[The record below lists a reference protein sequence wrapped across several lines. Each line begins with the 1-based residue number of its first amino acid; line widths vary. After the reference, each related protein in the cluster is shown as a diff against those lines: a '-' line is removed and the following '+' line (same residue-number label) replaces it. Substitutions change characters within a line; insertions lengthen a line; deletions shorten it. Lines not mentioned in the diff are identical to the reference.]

1 MQANNITGLRPK
13 GDVSNYITRY
23 CGIEENCS
31 PILSYL
37 GKTERYTLVDFVEG
51 KTECTANKFIL
62 YSSAQL
68 GKTTELK
75 HAAWMLQQDGYVVYR
90 YEVREHVN
98 LNVSELP
105 TSHKEN
111 GRDVVVIIDA
121 LDEVNGKEHNDL
133 LRTICGYAN
142 LHDEMRIILS
152 CRSNF
157 RKDDKL
163 DSFTP
168 IYLYELTW
176 EDAKVHIIKHLG
188 DSIAFYKSVNENH
201 LGDFIRNPF
210 FLNVL
215 IDSFAKD
222 GSLPSSR
229 TGIYSLFIQNCL
241 NKEFKEKNIKAPY
254 KNTRNQI
261 IGTLQRIALAIQLL
275 GKQSISE
282 DDMLTCIGED
292 QETLEECLRIEII
305 EKDNNDRYT
314 FVHNVF
320 REYMVALY
328 LHDKNPKLMEY
339 YASLPNGWVKPEWY
353 NTIMLWLEMYGEKDK
368 VVIDRAIKWL
378 LRSNQE
384 LVSYIDKNFVDVSVR
399 NSVFKGTLLKYKLLG
414 IRMASILSDDY
425 QNMMKFGQSEDTVK
439 FIINEFCEE
448 ESSPTYKAD
457 LVCLCIFLDWNAVSE
472 EQSQVLENILFE
484 RMAAAVSGDK
494 TTDLGFVVLE
504 NNHFET
510 EEYVQRV
517 FNVVKDCTHPE
528 AIKAFANLA
537 YRTRVIDQYV
547 DFLLNQEKYV
557 KNIRDGITTHVIS
570 KDMLYYSLSHV
581 CTLENAIKIL
591 KHEFT
596 DTHGGNYIDDNQ
608 IYAELIKKMLDIL
621 VEAYHDGRQE
631 TRTVVKDVFLQK
643 FYHMRYGVGDS
654 EGIRRI
660 LDIFRNAYSKI
671 SDDGCDYSLFLAEIN
686 EMHERKDIF
695 EDKNASVFVLTG
707 LWMTIEKIKAL
718 YGSFDPQ
725 SERDTCVSN
734 QMAICPWR
742 EGRILAS
749 ELHTKVF
756 PKSDYQLAIERRE
769 DKWMQ
774 ELSNY
779 DTFKGV
785 VEQVAESIIDK
796 TRREIREMTFEN
808 EERINK
814 YAMFFIYNYERDD
827 KTYDIDAILS
837 SIQDPEVYDLLVL
850 DEIAEKLVSECREK
864 QYIHEELE
872 NRCIATAKRVVE
884 ELANSGTGIVQQCQI
899 KALKLLLYKKFSI
912 DRESLKKLIRYANIE
927 ISRKDNLNCSTSYS
941 LFDYIQETITD
952 KEEFAQLIVQA
963 LRNDFNHLTYYSKSR
978 FFEFVLSNHVSEGYD
993 FYLDKLKNNSDFC
1006 FNSIADAVKDE
1017 IIRKQIIC
1025 DISAF
1030 SEDVKV
1036 QFCVE
1041 LIRNSLYIDWVKDLL
1056 RKEYHTYDMPNE
1068 KQALKVLLSLGD
1080 KEALQFI
1087 LANDDYIDEYR
1098 EFNYN
1103 YKNIEDLDSIL
1114 ELLRLFRRKRYYDSF
1129 VITSII
1135 GSLESMAL
1143 SNSENLKKVKSAV
1156 GDLINEDEHFSYLNR
1171 YLIGFENKFYAEGA
1185 QDYTIVVVLKMIDEP
1200 ELPQH
1205 EEVNMESVYITYNW
1219 EDASNNMVDL
1229 FCSALE
1235 FNGINYVRDKKDC
1248 HYNVNIKQFMDA
1260 IREGKI
1266 VVVVFSKPYFKS
1278 KNCMYEL
1285 SGVMTHDNYAD
1296 RLLPIVVDTKVRSIE
1311 YYISVCSHWRKQI
1324 AKLENAIRKLAS
1336 SDDNLDAPLVEQL
1349 KELKQIREFL
1359 PRIKSYVDWQ
1369 NALSLNDLQDSQFAP
1384 IIQEIKKK
1392 QKLVAS

>member
-399 NSVFKGTLLKYKLLG
+399 NSVFKGTLLKYKSLG

-927 ISRKDNLNCSTSYS
+927 ISRKDDLNYSTSYS

-1041 LIRNSLYIDWVKDLL
+1041 LVRNSLYIDWVKDLL

-1087 LANDDYIDEYR
+1087 LANDDYLDEYR

>member
-176 EDAKVHIIKHLG
+176 EDAKAHIIKHLG

-201 LGDFIRNPF
+201 LGDFVRNPF

-222 GSLPSSR
+222 GILPSSR
-229 TGIYSLFIQNCL
+229 TGIYNLFIQNCL

-282 DDMLTCIGED
+282 DDLLTCIGED

-305 EKDNNDRYT
+305 EKDKNDRYT

-368 VVIDRAIKWL
+368 EVIDRAIKWL

-399 NSVFKGTLLKYKLLG
+399 NSVFKGTLLKYKSLG

-425 QNMMKFGQSEDTVK
+425 QNMMKFAQSEESVA
-439 FIINEFCEE
+439 FIIEEFNDE
-448 ESSPTYKAD
+448 ESSATYKLD
-457 LVCLCIFLDWNAVSE
+457 LVCLCIFLDWNTVSDD
-472 EQSQVLENILFE
+472 QKHVLENILFE
-484 RMAAAVSGDK
+484 RMTIAVKGDK
-494 TTDLGFVVLE
+494 TSDLGFVVLE
-504 NNHFET
+504 NKHFET
-510 EEYVQRV
+510 ETYVQKV
-517 FNVVKDCTHPE
+517 FNIVKDCTHPE

-537 YRTRVIDQYV
+537 YRTDVIDHYV
-547 DFLLNQEKYV
+547 DFLLNKEKHV
-557 KNIRDGITTHVIS
+557 KNIREGITTHVIS
-570 KDMLYYSLSHV
+570 KDMLYYSMSFV
-581 CTLENAIKIL
+581 KTLENAIKIL

-596 DTHGGNYIDDNQ
+596 DTHGGTCIDDSQ
-608 IYAELIKKMLDIL
+608 MYAELIKKMLDIL
-621 VEAYHDGRQE
+621 VEAYHDGRE
-631 TRTVVKDVFLQK
+631 EARSVIKEVFLKK
-643 FYHMRYGVGDS
+643 FYRLRYGVADS
-654 EGIRRI
+654 EGNQRI

-671 SDDGCDYSLFLAEIN
+671 SENGCDYNNFLAEIN

-695 EDKNASVFVLTG
+695 DDKNTSVFVLTG
-707 LWMTIEKIKAL
+707 LWMSIENIKAL
-718 YGSFDPQ
+718 YRTLDPE
-725 SERDTCVSN
+725 SEHDTCVSN
-734 QMAICPWR
+734 QMAISPWR
-742 EGRILAS
+742 EGRLLTS
-749 ELHTKVF
+749 DLHSTVF

-769 DKWMQ
+769 KKWIQ
-774 ELSNY
+774 ELSDYSSFRN
-779 DTFKGV
+779 V
-785 VEQVAESIIDK
+785 VEKVATSIIDK
-796 TRREIREMTFEN
+796 TRREIREMKFED
-808 EERINK
+808 EEKINK
-814 YAMFFIYNYERDD
+814 YALSFIYDFERDD
-827 KTYDIDAILS
+827 KTYDVDAILS
-837 SIQDPEVYDLLVL
+837 SIQNPEDYDLLVL
-850 DEIAEKLVSECREK
+850 DEISEKIVSDCREK
-864 QYIHEELE
+864 QYIDEELE
-872 NRCIATAKRVVE
+872 ARCIATAKRVVE
-884 ELANSGTGIVQQCQI
+884 ELADSKVVLVQQWQL
-899 KALKLLLYKKFSI
+899 KAIKLLLHKKFVVDI
-912 DRESLKKLIRYANIE
+912 LCLKKLIRYSNVE
-927 ISRKDNLNCSTSYS
+927 ITRKGDLNYNTSYS

-952 KEEFAQLIVQA
+952 KEELSRLIVQT
-963 LRNDFNHLTYYSKSR
+963 LNNDYSNLTYYCKSR
-978 FFEFVLSNHVSEGYD
+978 FFEFILSNHVNEGYD
-993 FYLDKLKNNSDFC
+993 FYLDRLKGNSDFC

-1087 LANDDYIDEYR
+1087 LANDDYLDEYR

-1349 KELKQIREFL
+1349 EELKQIREFL

>member
-176 EDAKVHIIKHLG
+176 EDAKAHIIKHLG

-201 LGDFIRNPF
+201 LGDFVRNPF

-222 GSLPSSR
+222 GILPSSR
-229 TGIYSLFIQNCL
+229 TGIYNLFIQNCL

-282 DDMLTCIGED
+282 DDLLTCIGED

-305 EKDNNDRYT
+305 EKDNNDKYT

-328 LHDKNPKLMEY
+328 LRDKNPKLMEY

-368 VVIDRAIKWL
+368 EVIDRAIKWL

-399 NSVFKGTLLKYKLLG
+399 NSVFKGTLLKYKSLG

-439 FIINEFCEE
+439 FIIDEFCEE

-472 EQSQVLENILFE
+472 EQSQALENILFE

-517 FNVVKDCTHPE
+517 FNVVKDCTHPA

-547 DFLLNQEKYV
+547 DFLLNKEKYV

-596 DTHGGNYIDDNQ
+596 DTHGGNYIDDNH

-654 EGIRRI
+654 DGIQRI

-671 SDDGCDYSLFLAEIN
+671 SEDGCDYSLFLAEIN

-695 EDKNASVFVLTG
+695 EDKNDSVFVLTG
-707 LWMTIEKIKAL
+707 LWMTIEKIKIL

-725 SERDTCVSN
+725 SEHDTCVSN

-864 QYIHEELE
+864 QYIHEDLE
-872 NRCIATAKRVVE
+872 TRCITIAKRVVE
-884 ELANSGTGIVQQCQI
+884 ELATSGTGLVQQWQV

-927 ISRKDNLNCSTSYS
+927 ISRKDDLNYSTSYS

-952 KEEFAQLIVQA
+952 KEELTQLVVQT
-963 LRNDFNHLTYYSKSR
+963 LRNDFDNITYYSKSR
-978 FFEFVLSNHVSEGYD
+978 FFEFVLSNHVSEGYE

-1087 LANDDYIDEYR
+1087 LANDDYLDEYR

-1171 YLIGFENKFYAEGA
+1171 YLVGFENKFYAEGM
-1185 QDYTIVVVLKMIDEP
+1185 QDYTIVFVLKMIDEP
-1200 ELPQH
+1200 EIPK
-1205 EEVNMESVYITYNW
+1205 EEEEYGSYVYITYNW
-1219 EDASNNMVDL
+1219 QKRSDRLVDSFCDALTNNDI
-1229 FCSALE
+1229 SY
-1235 FNGINYVRDKKDC
+1235 IRDKVNC
-1248 HYNVNIKQFMDA
+1248 TYNANIKQFMDS
-1260 IREGKI
+1260 IRDGRI
-1266 VVVVFSKPYFKS
+1266 VVVVFSKPYLKS

-1285 SGVMTHDNYAD
+1285 TGVMEHDDYIN
-1296 RLLPIVVDTKVRSIE
+1296 RLLPIVVDTKVRSRDFFKEIVKHWHDEIE
-1311 YYISVCSHWRKQI
+1311 NLEKFITDLNKIEPGMDETYQQEL
-1324 AKLENAIRKLAS
+1324 AEMKLIRTL
-1336 SDDNLDAPLVEQL
+1336 
-1349 KELKQIREFL
+1349 L
-1359 PRIKSYVDWQ
+1359 PKIKAYVDWQ
-1369 NALSLNDLQDSQFAP
+1369 NALSLKDLQASQFAP
-1384 IIQEIKKK
+1384 IIEEIKNK
-1392 QKLVAS
+1392 QKLLAS